1 MNKIIMGAIAA
12 LVATGCSSA
21 PKDQTPENQ
30 PDKVLSRIND
40 LSSRPDWLR
49 EDKPFDIKDGSI
61 QSLGQTTI
69 PGSDRVEAAYTI
81 ADNNAKGAICSA
93 IESRLEVIFQGAEE
107 GTSIESN
114 QARRISAEACKITT
128 SSIRPGNRYWEKVA
142 MSTDSGERVTRYKVF
157 STVTMPETDFKR
169 AVMNAIRKAEGKGGL
184 SQEFAKK
191 VDSHWEDF
199 VKGGGQ

>member
-1 MNKIIMGAIAA
+1 MRKFTTAAITA
-12 LVATGCSSA
+12 LVLAGCSST
-21 PKDQTPENQ
+21 PKSTTPEAM

-40 LSSRPDWLR
+40 ISSRPSWLNEER
-49 EDKPFDIKDGSI
+49 PFDVKDGVVT
-61 QSLGQTTI
+61 SLGQTTI
-69 PGSDRVEAAYTI
+69 PGSDRVEAAYNI

-107 GTSIESN
+107 GTAIDST

-128 SSIRPGNRYWEKVA
+128 SSIRPGTRYWEKVA

-169 AVMNAIRKAEGKGGL
+169 AVMNAIRKQEGKGGL
-184 SQEFAKK
+184 SQDFSKK
-191 VDSHWEDF
+191 VDEHWDNF
-199 VKGGGQ
+199 VKGQ

>member
-1 MNKIIMGAIAA
+1 MRKITTVAISMCVLA
-12 LVATGCSSA
+12 GCSST
-21 PKDQTPENQ
+21 PKSTSPEAM

-40 LSSRPDWLR
+40 ASGRPNWLQ
-49 EDKPFDIKDGSI
+49 EDKPFDIKDGAI
-61 QSLGQTTI
+61 LSLGQTTI
-69 PGSDRVEAAYTI
+69 PGSDRVEAAYVI

-107 GTSIESN
+107 GTAIDST

-157 STVTMPETDFKR
+157 ATVTMPETDFKR
-169 AVMNAIRKAEGKGGL
+169 AVMNAIRKQEGKGGL
-184 SQEFAKK
+184 SKDFSEK
-191 VDSHWEDF
+191 VDAHWNDF
-199 VKGGGQ
+199 VKGE

>member
-1 MNKIIMGAIAA
+1 MRKFNTAAITA
-12 LVATGCSSA
+12 LVLAGCSST
-21 PKDQTPENQ
+21 PKSTTPEAM

-40 LSSRPDWLR
+40 ISSRPSWLNEER
-49 EDKPFDIKDGSI
+49 PFDVKDGVVT
-61 QSLGQTTI
+61 SLGQTTI
-69 PGSDRVEAAYTI
+69 PGSDRVEAAYNI

-107 GTSIESN
+107 GTAIDST

-128 SSIRPGNRYWEKVA
+128 SSIRPGTRYWEKVA

-169 AVMNAIRKAEGKGGL
+169 AVMNAIRKQEGKGGL
-184 SQEFAKK
+184 SQDFAKK
-191 VDSHWEDF
+191 VDEHWDNF
-199 VKGGGQ
+199 VKGQ